1 MPVLIAD
8 SLVIHQEVVVKVLIN
23 DRLDDHHMAQ
33 IRSAFAAIDL
43 IIPTSLDDALAVMPE
58 IDIIFGG
65 MSREMFK
72 RAERLKWVQT
82 WGAGV
87 DGMMYPEFVHSEVL
101 LTSAKGT
108 VGVHLSEHAMA
119 LLLGLTRGIAR
130 AIRTSDWNERMPIRH
145 ASWELIDKTMGIV
158 GLGGTGQHVAVR
170 AHAFG
175 MKIIAVDAEL
185 VDVPDCVSACWPMD
199 RFCDLLSASDIV
211 VVCCPLTK
219 ETHGLF
225 DRVAFG
231 KMQSHALLINVT
243 RGKIVDEGALLAALE
258 NGQIAGAGLDV
269 TPQEPLPDDHPL
281 WRMPNVIVTPHT
293 AGGSPNR
300 QDRTVNLFC
309 ENLRR
314 FRKGEDMLSVIDKQK
329 GY

>member
-1 MPVLIAD
+1 M
-8 SLVIHQEVVVKVLIN
+8 KVLIN
-23 DRLDDHHMAQ
+23 DHLDDHHLTQ
-33 IRSAFAAIDL
+33 IQSTSEDVDL
-43 IIPTSLDDALAVMPE
+43 VIPDSSGDALDVMPE

-65 MSREMFK
+65 MSRDMFK
-72 RAERLKWVQT
+72 RAESLKWVQT

-87 DGMMYPEFVHSEVL
+87 DGMIYAEFVHSEVI

-130 AIRTSDWNERMPIRH
+130 AIRTADWNERMPIRH

-158 GLGGTGQHVAVR
+158 GLGGTGCDVAIR

-175 MKIIAVDAEL
+175 MKVIAVDPED
-185 VDVPDCVSACWPMD
+185 VDVPDCVETCWKMD
-199 RFCDLLSASDIV
+199 RFYDLLSASDIV
-211 VVCCPLTK
+211 VVCCPLTE
-219 ETHGLF
+219 ETRGLF
-225 DRVAFG
+225 DRMAFE
-231 KMQSHALLINVT
+231 KMQNHALLINVT
-243 RGKIVDEGALLAALE
+243 RGKIMDDASLVEALE
-258 NGQIAGAGLDV
+258 TGQIAGAGLDV
-269 TPQEPLPDDHPL
+269 TPQEPLPSDHPL
-281 WRMPNVIVTPHT
+281 WNMPNVIITPHT

-300 QDRTVNLFC
+300 QDRIVNLFC

-314 FRKGEDMLSVIDKQK
+314 FLKGENMLSVIEKKK

>member
-1 MPVLIAD
+1 MKI
-8 SLVIHQEVVVKVLIN
+8 LIN
-23 DRLDDHHMAQ
+23 DRLDDHHVRQ
-33 IRSAFAAIDL
+33 IQSSVEDIDL
-43 IIPTSLDDALAVMPE
+43 IIPESSDDALEIMPE

-65 MSREMFK
+65 MSRDMFK

-87 DGMMYPEFVHSEVL
+87 DGMMYAEFVHSEVI

-130 AIRTSDWNERMPIRH
+130 AIRTEDWNERMPIRH
-145 ASWELIDKTMGIV
+145 ASWELIDKTIGIV
-158 GLGGTGQHVAVR
+158 GLGGTGCDVAVR
-170 AHAFG
+170 ARAFG
-175 MKIIAVDAEL
+175 MKIIAVDPED
-185 VDVPDCVSACWPMD
+185 VEVPDCVTECWKMD
-199 RFCDLLSASDIV
+199 RFYDLLSASDVV
-211 VVCCPLTK
+211 VVCCPLTE
-219 ETHGLF
+219 ETRGIF
-225 DRVAFG
+225 DRLAFE
-231 KMQSHALLINVT
+231 KMQNHALLVNVT
-243 RGKIVDEGALLAALE
+243 RGKIMDEASLVEALE
-258 NGQIAGAGLDV
+258 TGQIAGAGLDV

-281 WRMPNVIVTPHT
+281 WIMPNVIITPHT

-300 QDRTVNLFC
+300 QDRIVNLFC

-314 FRKGEDMLSVIDKQK
+314 FLNGEDMLSVIDKNK

>member
-1 MPVLIAD
+1 M
-8 SLVIHQEVVVKVLIN
+8 KVLIN
-23 DRLDDHHMAQ
+23 DRLDEHHLVQ
-33 IRSAFAAIDL
+33 IQSSVEDIDL
-43 IIPTSLDDALAVMPE
+43 IIPDSSDDALEIMPE

-65 MSREMFK
+65 MSRDMFK

-87 DGMMYPEFVHSEVL
+87 DGMMYAEFVHSEVI

-119 LLLGLTRGIAR
+119 LLLGLTRGIAH
-130 AIRTSDWNERMPIRH
+130 AVRTTDWNERMPIRH

-158 GLGGTGQHVAVR
+158 GLGGTGCDVAIR

-175 MKIIAVDAEL
+175 MKVIAVDPED
-185 VDVPDCVSACWPMD
+185 VDVPDCVAACWKMD
-199 RFCDLLSASDIV
+199 RFYDLLSASDIV
-211 VVCCPLTK
+211 VVCCPSTE
-219 ETHGLF
+219 ETRGLF
-225 DRVAFG
+225 DRLAFE
-231 KMQSHALLINVT
+231 KMQNHALLINVT
-243 RGKIVDEGALLAALE
+243 RGKIMDEASLVEALE
-258 NGQIAGAGLDV
+258 TGQIAGAGLDV
-269 TPQEPLPDDHPL
+269 TPQEPLPADHPL
-281 WRMPNVIVTPHT
+281 WNMPNVIITPHT

-300 QDRTVNLFC
+300 QDRIVNLFC

-314 FRKGEDMLSVIDKQK
+314 FLKGEDMLSVIDKNK

>member
-1 MPVLIAD
+1 M
-8 SLVIHQEVVVKVLIN
+8 KVLIN
-23 DRLDDHHMAQ
+23 DHLDDHHLTQ
-33 IRSAFAAIDL
+33 IQSTSEDVDL
-43 IIPTSLDDALAVMPE
+43 VIPDSSGDALDVMPE

-65 MSREMFK
+65 MSRDMFK
-72 RAERLKWVQT
+72 RAESLKWVQT

-87 DGMMYPEFVHSEVL
+87 DGMMYAEFVHSEVI

-130 AIRTSDWNERMPIRH
+130 AIRTADWNERMPIRH

-158 GLGGTGQHVAVR
+158 GLGGTGCDVAIR

-175 MKIIAVDAEL
+175 MKIIAVDPED
-185 VDVPDCVSACWPMD
+185 VDVPDCVETCWKMD
-199 RFCDLLSASDIV
+199 RFYDLLSASDIV
-211 VVCCPLTK
+211 VVCCPLTE
-219 ETHGLF
+219 ETRGLF
-225 DRVAFG
+225 DRMAFE
-231 KMQSHALLINVT
+231 KMQNHALLINVT
-243 RGKIVDEGALLAALE
+243 RGKIMDDASLVEALE
-258 NGQIAGAGLDV
+258 TGQIAGAGLDV
-269 TPQEPLPDDHPL
+269 TPQEPLPGDHPL
-281 WRMPNVIVTPHT
+281 WNMPNVIITPHT

-300 QDRTVNLFC
+300 QDRIVNLFC

-314 FRKGEDMLSVIDKQK
+314 FLKGENMLSVIDKKK

>member
-1 MPVLIAD
+1 M
-8 SLVIHQEVVVKVLIN
+8 KVLIN
-23 DRLDDHHMAQ
+23 DRLDDHHIAQ
-33 IRSAFAAIDL
+33 IRSAFADIDL

-130 AIRTSDWNERMPIRH
+130 AIRTSDWDERMPIRH

-231 KMQSHALLINVT
+231 KMQPHALLINVT

>member
-1 MPVLIAD
+1 M
-8 SLVIHQEVVVKVLIN
+8 KVLIN
-23 DRLDDHHMAQ
+23 DRLDDHHIAQ

-231 KMQSHALLINVT
+231 KMQPHALLINVT

>member
-1 MPVLIAD
+1 M
-8 SLVIHQEVVVKVLIN
+8 KVLIN

-33 IRSAFAAIDL
+33 IRSAFADIDL

-130 AIRTSDWNERMPIRH
+130 AIRTSDWDERMPIRH

-175 MKIIAVDAEL
+175 MKIIAVDAES

-231 KMQSHALLINVT
+231 KMQPHALLINVT

>member
-1 MPVLIAD
+1 M
-8 SLVIHQEVVVKVLIN
+8 KVLIN
-23 DRLDDHHMAQ
+23 DHLDDHHLTQ
-33 IRSAFAAIDL
+33 IQSTSEDVDL
-43 IIPTSLDDALAVMPE
+43 VIPDSSGDALDVMPE

-65 MSREMFK
+65 MSRDMFK
-72 RAERLKWVQT
+72 RAESLKWVQT

-87 DGMMYPEFVHSEVL
+87 DGMMYAEFVHSEVI

-130 AIRTSDWNERMPIRH
+130 AIRTADWNERMPIRH

-158 GLGGTGQHVAVR
+158 GLGGTGCDVAIR

-175 MKIIAVDAEL
+175 MKVIAVDPED
-185 VDVPDCVSACWPMD
+185 VDVPDCVETCWKMD
-199 RFCDLLSASDIV
+199 RFYDLLSASDIV
-211 VVCCPLTK
+211 VVCCPLTE
-219 ETHGLF
+219 ETRGLF
-225 DRVAFG
+225 DRMAFE
-231 KMQSHALLINVT
+231 KMQNHALLINVT
-243 RGKIVDEGALLAALE
+243 RGKIMDDASLVEALE
-258 NGQIAGAGLDV
+258 TGQIAGAGLDV
-269 TPQEPLPDDHPL
+269 TPQEPLPADHPL
-281 WRMPNVIVTPHT
+281 WNMPNVIITPHT

-300 QDRTVNLFC
+300 QDRIVNLFC

-314 FRKGEDMLSVIDKQK
+314 FLKGENMLSVIEKKK

>member
-1 MPVLIAD
+1 M
-8 SLVIHQEVVVKVLIN
+8 KVLIN
-23 DRLDDHHMAQ
+23 DRLDDHHTAQ
-33 IRSAFAAIDL
+33 IRSVSADIDL
-43 IIPTSLDDALAVMPE
+43 VIPKSSAHALAVMPE

-87 DGMMYPEFVHSEVL
+87 DGMMYPEFVHSEVI

-130 AIRTSDWNERMPIRH
+130 AIRTVDWNERMPIRH

-158 GLGGTGQHVAVR
+158 GLGGTGRHVARR
-170 AHAFG
+170 ARAFG
-175 MKIIAVDAEL
+175 MKILAVDAEE
-185 VDVPDCVSACWPMD
+185 VDGPDCVHACWKMD
-199 RFCDLLSASDIV
+199 RFCDLLSASDV
-211 VVCCPLTK
+211 VVICCPLTR
-219 ETHGLF
+219 ETRGLF

-231 KMQSHALLINVT
+231 KMQNHALLINVT
-243 RGKIVDEGALLAALE
+243 RGKIVDEDALLAALE

-281 WRMPNVIVTPHT
+281 WHMPNVIVTPHT

-300 QDRTVNLFC
+300 QDRIVTLFC

-314 FRKGEDMLSVIDKQK
+314 FLKGENMLSVIDKKK

>member
-1 MPVLIAD
+1 M
-8 SLVIHQEVVVKVLIN
+8 QEAAVKVLIN
-23 DRLDDHHMAQ
+23 DHLDDHHLTQ
-33 IRSAFAAIDL
+33 IQSTSEDVDL
-43 IIPTSLDDALAVMPE
+43 VIPDSSGDALDVMPE

-65 MSREMFK
+65 MSRDMFK
-72 RAERLKWVQT
+72 RAESLKWVQT

-87 DGMMYPEFVHSEVL
+87 DGMMYAEFVHSEVI

-130 AIRTSDWNERMPIRH
+130 AIRTTDWNERMPIRH

-158 GLGGTGQHVAVR
+158 GLGGTGCDVAIR

-175 MKIIAVDAEL
+175 MKIIAVDPED
-185 VDVPDCVSACWPMD
+185 VDVPDCVETCWKMD
-199 RFCDLLSASDIV
+199 RFYDLLSASDIV
-211 VVCCPLTK
+211 VVCCPLTE
-219 ETHGLF
+219 ETRGLF
-225 DRVAFG
+225 DRMAFE
-231 KMQSHALLINVT
+231 KMQNHALLINVT
-243 RGKIVDEGALLAALE
+243 RGKIMDDASLVEALKT
-258 NGQIAGAGLDV
+258 GQIAGAGLDV
-269 TPQEPLPDDHPL
+269 TPQEPLPGDHPL
-281 WRMPNVIVTPHT
+281 WNMPNVIITPHT

-300 QDRTVNLFC
+300 QDRIVNLFC

-314 FRKGEDMLSVIDKQK
+314 FLKGEDMLSVIEKKK

>member
-1 MPVLIAD
+1 M
-8 SLVIHQEVVVKVLIN
+8 KVLIN
-23 DRLDDHHMAQ
+23 DRLDDHHIAQ

-65 MSREMFK
+65 MNREMFK

-175 MKIIAVDAEL
+175 MKIIAVDAES

-231 KMQSHALLINVT
+231 KMQPHALLINVT

>member
-1 MPVLIAD
+1 M
-8 SLVIHQEVVVKVLIN
+8 KVLIN
-23 DRLDDHHMAQ
+23 DHLDDHHLTQ
-33 IRSAFAAIDL
+33 IQSTSEDVDL
-43 IIPTSLDDALAVMPE
+43 VIPDSSGDALDVMPE

-65 MSREMFK
+65 MSRDMFK
-72 RAERLKWVQT
+72 RAESLKWVQT

-87 DGMMYPEFVHSEVL
+87 DGMMYAEFVHSEVI

-130 AIRTSDWNERMPIRH
+130 AIRTADWNERMPIRH

-158 GLGGTGQHVAVR
+158 GLGGTGCDVAIR

-175 MKIIAVDAEL
+175 MKIIAVDPED
-185 VDVPDCVSACWPMD
+185 VDVPDCVETCWKMD
-199 RFCDLLSASDIV
+199 RFYDLLSASDIV
-211 VVCCPLTK
+211 VVCCPLTE
-219 ETHGLF
+219 ETRGLF
-225 DRVAFG
+225 DRMAFE
-231 KMQSHALLINVT
+231 KMQNHALLINVT
-243 RGKIVDEGALLAALE
+243 RGKIMDDASLVEALKT
-258 NGQIAGAGLDV
+258 GQIAGAGLDV
-269 TPQEPLPDDHPL
+269 TPQEPLPGDHLL
-281 WRMPNVIVTPHT
+281 WNMPNVIITPHT

-300 QDRTVNLFC
+300 QDRIVNLFC

-314 FRKGEDMLSVIDKQK
+314 FLKGENMLSVIDKKK

>member
-1 MPVLIAD
+1 MPVLTAD

-23 DRLDDHHMAQ
+23 DRLDDHHIAQ
-33 IRSAFAAIDL
+33 IRSAFADIDL
-43 IIPTSLDDALAVMPE
+43 IIPTSRDDALAVMPE

-175 MKIIAVDAEL
+175 MKIIAVDAES

-231 KMQSHALLINVT
+231 KMQPHALLINVT

>member
-1 MPVLIAD
+1 M
-8 SLVIHQEVVVKVLIN
+8 KVLIN
-23 DRLDDHHMAQ
+23 DRLDEHHLVQ
-33 IRSAFAAIDL
+33 IQSSVEDIDL
-43 IIPTSLDDALAVMPE
+43 IIPDSSDDALEIMPE

-65 MSREMFK
+65 MSRDMFK

-87 DGMMYPEFVHSEVL
+87 DGMMYAEFVHSEVI

-130 AIRTSDWNERMPIRH
+130 AIRTTDWNERMPIRH

-158 GLGGTGQHVAVR
+158 GLGGTGCDVAIR
-170 AHAFG
+170 AQAFG
-175 MKIIAVDAEL
+175 MKVIAVDPED
-185 VDVPDCVSACWPMD
+185 VDVPDCVETCWKMD
-199 RFCDLLSASDIV
+199 RFYDLLSASDVV
-211 VVCCPLTK
+211 VVCCPLTE
-219 ETHGLF
+219 ETRGIF
-225 DRVAFG
+225 DHMAFE
-231 KMQSHALLINVT
+231 KMQNHALLINVT
-243 RGKIVDEGALLAALE
+243 RGKIMDEASLVKALTSR
-258 NGQIAGAGLDV
+258 QIAGAGLDV
-269 TPQEPLPDDHPL
+269 TPQEPLPDSHPL
-281 WRMPNVIVTPHT
+281 WYMPNVIITPHT

-300 QDRTVNLFC
+300 QDRIVNLFC

-314 FRKGEDMLSVIDKQK
+314 FLKGEDMLSVIDKNK

>member
-1 MPVLIAD
+1 M
-8 SLVIHQEVVVKVLIN
+8 KVLIN
-23 DRLDDHHMAQ
+23 DRLDDHHIAQ

>member
-1 MPVLIAD
+1 M
-8 SLVIHQEVVVKVLIN
+8 KVLIN
-23 DRLDDHHMAQ
+23 DRLDDHHMVQ
-33 IRSAFAAIDL
+33 IQSSVEDIDL
-43 IIPTSLDDALAVMPE
+43 IIPESSDDALDIMPE

-65 MSREMFK
+65 MSRDMFK

-87 DGMMYPEFVHSEVL
+87 DGMMYAEFVHSEVI

-130 AIRTSDWNERMPIRH
+130 AIRTADWNERMPIRH

-158 GLGGTGQHVAVR
+158 GLGGTGCDVAIR

-175 MKIIAVDAEL
+175 MKIIAVDPED
-185 VDVPDCVSACWPMD
+185 VEVPDCVEACWQMD
-199 RFCDLLSASDIV
+199 RFYDLLSASDIV
-211 VVCCPLTK
+211 VICCPLTE
-219 ETHGLF
+219 ETRGIF
-225 DRVAFG
+225 DRMAFE
-231 KMQSHALLINVT
+231 KMQNHALLVNVT
-243 RGKIVDEGALLAALE
+243 RGKIMDEASLVAALE
-258 NGQIAGAGLDV
+258 TGQIAGAGLDV

-281 WRMPNVIVTPHT
+281 WHMPNVIITPHT

-300 QDRTVNLFC
+300 QDRIVNLFC

-314 FRKGEDMLSVIDKQK
+314 FLNGEDMLSVIDKNK

>member
-1 MPVLIAD
+1 M
-8 SLVIHQEVVVKVLIN
+8 KVLIN
-23 DRLDDHHMAQ
+23 DHLDDYHLTQ
-33 IRSAFAAIDL
+33 IQSTSEDVDL
-43 IIPTSLDDALAVMPE
+43 VIPDSSGDALDVMPE

-65 MSREMFK
+65 MSRDMFK
-72 RAERLKWVQT
+72 RAESLKWVQT

-87 DGMMYPEFVHSEVL
+87 DGMMYAEFVHSEVI

-130 AIRTSDWNERMPIRH
+130 AIRTTDWNERMPIRH

-158 GLGGTGQHVAVR
+158 GLGGTGCDVAIR

-175 MKIIAVDAEL
+175 MKIIAVDPED
-185 VDVPDCVSACWPMD
+185 VDVPDCVETCWKMD
-199 RFCDLLSASDIV
+199 RFYDLLSASDIV
-211 VVCCPLTK
+211 VVCCPLTE
-219 ETHGLF
+219 ETRGLF
-225 DRVAFG
+225 DRMAFE
-231 KMQSHALLINVT
+231 KMQNHALLINVT
-243 RGKIVDEGALLAALE
+243 RGKIMDDASLVEALKT
-258 NGQIAGAGLDV
+258 GQIAGAGLDV
-269 TPQEPLPDDHPL
+269 TPQEPLPGDHPL
-281 WRMPNVIVTPHT
+281 WNMPNVIITPHT

-300 QDRTVNLFC
+300 QDRIVNLFC

-314 FRKGEDMLSVIDKQK
+314 FLKGEDMLSVIEKKK

>member
-1 MPVLIAD
+1 MKI
-8 SLVIHQEVVVKVLIN
+8 LIN
-23 DRLDDHHMAQ
+23 DRLDDHHIAQ
-33 IRSAFAAIDL
+33 IRSAVGDL
-43 IIPTSLDDALAVMPE
+43 DLVIPASQDDALAAMPE

-87 DGMMYPEFVHSEVL
+87 DGMMYPEFVHSEVV

-158 GLGGTGQHVAVR
+158 GLGGTGQHVAVH
-170 AHAFG
+170 AQAFG
-175 MKIIAVDAEL
+175 MKIIAVDPEEIDA
-185 VDVPDCVSACWPMD
+185 PDCVSACWRMD
-199 RFCDLLSASDIV
+199 RFYDLLAASDVV
-211 VVCCPLTK
+211 VVCCPLTT

-225 DRVAFG
+225 NRIAFG
-231 KMQSHALLINVT
+231 KMQAHALLINVT
-243 RGKIVDEGALLAALE
+243 RGKIMDENALLAALE
-258 NGQIAGAGLDV
+258 TGQIAGAGLDV
-269 TPQEPLPDDHPL
+269 TPREPLPDDHPL
-281 WRMPNVIVTPHT
+281 WHMPNVIITPHT

-314 FRKGEDMLSVIDKQK
+314 FRQGEEMLSVIDKQK

>member
-1 MPVLIAD
+1 M
-8 SLVIHQEVVVKVLIN
+8 KVLIN
-23 DRLDDHHMAQ
+23 DRLDDHHLRQ
-33 IRSAFAAIDL
+33 IQSSAEDIDL
-43 IIPTSLDDALAVMPE
+43 IIPDSSDDALEIMPE

-65 MSREMFK
+65 MNRDMFK

-87 DGMMYPEFVHSEVL
+87 DGMMYSEFVHSEVI

-130 AIRTSDWNERMPIRH
+130 AIRTTDWNERMPIRH

-158 GLGGTGQHVAVR
+158 GLGGTGCDVAIR

-175 MKIIAVDAEL
+175 MKVIAVDPED
-185 VDVPDCVSACWPMD
+185 VDVPDCVETCWKMD
-199 RFCDLLSASDIV
+199 RFYDLLSASDIV
-211 VVCCPLTK
+211 VVCCPLTE
-219 ETHGLF
+219 ETRGIF
-225 DRVAFG
+225 DRMAFE
-231 KMQSHALLINVT
+231 KMQNHALLINVT
-243 RGKIVDEGALLAALE
+243 RGKIMDEASLVEALE
-258 NGQIAGAGLDV
+258 TGQIAGAGLDV
-269 TPQEPLPDDHPL
+269 TPQEPLPSDHPL
-281 WRMPNVIVTPHT
+281 WNMSNVIITPHT

-300 QDRTVNLFC
+300 QDRIVNLFC

-314 FRKGEDMLSVIDKQK
+314 FLNGEDMLSVIEKNK

>member
-1 MPVLIAD
+1 M
-8 SLVIHQEVVVKVLIN
+8 KVLIN
-23 DRLDDHHMAQ
+23 DHLNDHHLTQ
-33 IRSAFAAIDL
+33 IQSTSEDVDL
-43 IIPTSLDDALAVMPE
+43 IIPDSGDNALDVMPE

-65 MSREMFK
+65 MSRDMFK

-87 DGMMYPEFVHSEVL
+87 DGMMYAEFVHSEVI

-130 AIRTSDWNERMPIRH
+130 AIRTADWNERMPIRH

-158 GLGGTGQHVAVR
+158 GLGGTGCDVAIR

-175 MKIIAVDAEL
+175 MKILAVDPED
-185 VDVPDCVSACWPMD
+185 VDVPDCVEACWKMD
-199 RFCDLLSASDIV
+199 RFYDLLSASDIV
-211 VVCCPLTK
+211 VVCCPLTE
-219 ETHGLF
+219 ETRGLF
-225 DRVAFG
+225 DRMAFE
-231 KMQSHALLINVT
+231 KMQNHALLISVT
-243 RGKIVDEGALLAALE
+243 RGKIVDEASLLEALE
-258 NGQIAGAGLDV
+258 TGQIAGAGLDV
-269 TPQEPLPDDHPL
+269 TPQEPLPSDHPL
-281 WRMPNVIVTPHT
+281 WHMPNVIITPHT

-300 QDRTVNLFC
+300 QDRIVNLFC

-314 FRKGEDMLSVIDKQK
+314 FLKGEDMLSVIDKKK

>member
-1 MPVLIAD
+1 M
-8 SLVIHQEVVVKVLIN
+8 KVLIN
-23 DRLDDHHMAQ
+23 DRLDDHHIAQ
-33 IRSAFAAIDL
+33 IRSAFGDL
-43 IIPTSLDDALAVMPE
+43 DLVIPASLDDALAAMPE

-87 DGMMYPEFVHSEVL
+87 DGMMYPEFVHSEVV

-130 AIRTSDWNERMPIRH
+130 AIRTSDWNERMSIRH

-158 GLGGTGQHVAVR
+158 GLGGTGRHVAVR

-175 MKIIAVDAEL
+175 MKIIAVDPEE
-185 VDVPDCVSACWPMD
+185 VDVPDCVSACWKMD
-199 RFCDLLSASDIV
+199 RFCDLLSASDAV
-211 VVCCPLTK
+211 VVCCPLTR

-225 DRVAFG
+225 DRIAFA

-243 RGKIVDEGALLAALE
+243 RGKIVDENALLAALE

-269 TPQEPLPDDHPL
+269 TPREPLMDDHPL
-281 WRMPNVIVTPHT
+281 WHMPNVIITPHT

-314 FRKGEDMLSVIDKQK
+314 FRQGEEMLSVIDKQK

>member
-1 MPVLIAD
+1 M
-8 SLVIHQEVVVKVLIN
+8 KVLIN
-23 DRLDDHHMAQ
+23 DRLDDHHMVQ
-33 IRSAFAAIDL
+33 IQSSVEDIDL
-43 IIPTSLDDALAVMPE
+43 IIPESSDDALEIMPE

-65 MSREMFK
+65 MSRDMFK

-87 DGMMYPEFVHSEVL
+87 DGMMYAEFVHSEVI

-130 AIRTSDWNERMPIRH
+130 AIRTADWNERMPIRH
-145 ASWELIDKTMGIV
+145 ASWELIDKTIGIV
-158 GLGGTGQHVAVR
+158 GLGGTGCDVAIR

-175 MKIIAVDAEL
+175 MKIIAVDPE
-185 VDVPDCVSACWPMD
+185 DVEVPGCVEACWKMD
-199 RFCDLLSASDIV
+199 RFYDLLSASDVV
-211 VVCCPLTK
+211 VVCCPLTE
-219 ETHGLF
+219 ETRGIF
-225 DRVAFG
+225 DRMAFE
-231 KMQSHALLINVT
+231 KMQNHALLVNVT
-243 RGKIVDEGALLAALE
+243 RGKIMDEASLVEALKT
-258 NGQIAGAGLDV
+258 GQIAGAGLDV

-281 WRMPNVIVTPHT
+281 WNMPNVIITPHT

-300 QDRTVNLFC
+300 QDRIVNLFC
-309 ENLRR
+309 ENLQR
-314 FRKGEDMLSVIDKQK
+314 FLNGEDMLSVIDKNK

>member
-1 MPVLIAD
+1 M
-8 SLVIHQEVVVKVLIN
+8 KVLIN
-23 DRLDDHHMAQ
+23 DRLDDHHIAQ
-33 IRSAFAAIDL
+33 IRSAFADIDL

-231 KMQSHALLINVT
+231 KMQPHALLINVT

>member
-1 MPVLIAD
+1 M
-8 SLVIHQEVVVKVLIN
+8 KVLIN
-23 DRLDDHHMAQ
+23 DHLDDHHLTQ
-33 IRSAFAAIDL
+33 IQSTSEDVDL
-43 IIPTSLDDALAVMPE
+43 VISDSSGDALDVMPE

-65 MSREMFK
+65 MSRDMFK
-72 RAERLKWVQT
+72 RAESLKWVQT

-87 DGMMYPEFVHSEVL
+87 DGMMYAEFVHSEVI

-130 AIRTSDWNERMPIRH
+130 AIRTTDWNERMPIRH

-158 GLGGTGQHVAVR
+158 GLGGTGCDVAIR

-175 MKIIAVDAEL
+175 MKIIAVDPED
-185 VDVPDCVSACWPMD
+185 VDVPDCVETCWKMD
-199 RFCDLLSASDIV
+199 RFYDLLSASDIV
-211 VVCCPLTK
+211 VVCCPLTE
-219 ETHGLF
+219 ETRGLF
-225 DRVAFG
+225 DRMAFE
-231 KMQSHALLINVT
+231 KMQNHALLINVT
-243 RGKIVDEGALLAALE
+243 RGKIMDDASLVEALKT
-258 NGQIAGAGLDV
+258 GQIAGAGLDV
-269 TPQEPLPDDHPL
+269 TPQEPLPGDHPL
-281 WRMPNVIVTPHT
+281 WNMPNVIITPHT

-300 QDRTVNLFC
+300 QDRIVNLFC

-314 FRKGEDMLSVIDKQK
+314 FLKGEDMLSVIEKKK

>member
-1 MPVLIAD
+1 M
-8 SLVIHQEVVVKVLIN
+8 KVLVN
-23 DRLDDHHMAQ
+23 DRLDDHHLVQ
-33 IRSAFAAIDL
+33 IQSSVGDIDL
-43 IIPTSLDDALAVMPE
+43 IIPESSDDALEIMPE

-65 MSREMFK
+65 MSRDMFK

-87 DGMMYPEFVHSEVL
+87 DGMMYAEFIHSEVI

-130 AIRTSDWNERMPIRH
+130 AIRTADWSERMPIRH

-158 GLGGTGQHVAVR
+158 GLGGTGCDVAIR

-175 MKIIAVDAEL
+175 MKIIAVDPED
-185 VDVPDCVSACWPMD
+185 VEVPDCVETCWKMD
-199 RFCDLLSASDIV
+199 RFYDLLSASDIV
-211 VVCCPLTK
+211 VVCCPLTD
-219 ETHGLF
+219 ETRWLF
-225 DRVAFG
+225 DRLAFE
-231 KMQSHALLINVT
+231 KMQNHALLVNVT
-243 RGKIVDEGALLAALE
+243 RGKIMDEASLVEALE
-258 NGQIAGAGLDV
+258 TGQIAGAGLDV
-269 TPQEPLPDDHPL
+269 APQEPLPDDHPL
-281 WRMPNVIVTPHT
+281 WNMPNVIITPHT

-300 QDRTVNLFC
+300 QDRIVNLFC

-314 FRKGEDMLSVIDKQK
+314 FMNGEDMLSVIDKNK

>member
-1 MPVLIAD
+1 M
-8 SLVIHQEVVVKVLIN
+8 KVLIN
-23 DRLDDHHMAQ
+23 DRLDDHHLVQ
-33 IRSAFAAIDL
+33 IQSSVEDIDL
-43 IIPTSLDDALAVMPE
+43 IIPESSDDALDIMPE

-65 MSREMFK
+65 MSRDMFK

-87 DGMMYPEFVHSEVL
+87 DGMMYAEFVHSEVI

-130 AIRTSDWNERMPIRH
+130 AIRTEDWNERMPIRH

-158 GLGGTGQHVAVR
+158 GLGGTGCDVAIR

-175 MKIIAVDAEL
+175 MRIIAVDPED
-185 VDVPDCVSACWPMD
+185 VEVPDCVEACWKMG
-199 RFCDLLSASDIV
+199 RFYDLLSASDIV
-211 VVCCPLTK
+211 VVCCPLTE
-219 ETHGLF
+219 ETRGLF
-225 DRVAFG
+225 DRMAFE
-231 KMQSHALLINVT
+231 KMQNHALLVNVT
-243 RGKIVDEGALLAALE
+243 RGKIMDEASLVEALE
-258 NGQIAGAGLDV
+258 TGQIAGAGLDV
-269 TPQEPLPDDHPL
+269 TPQEPLPADHPL
-281 WRMPNVIVTPHT
+281 WHMPNVIITPHT

-300 QDRTVNLFC
+300 QDRIVNLFC

-314 FRKGEDMLSVIDKQK
+314 FLNGEDMLSVIDKNK